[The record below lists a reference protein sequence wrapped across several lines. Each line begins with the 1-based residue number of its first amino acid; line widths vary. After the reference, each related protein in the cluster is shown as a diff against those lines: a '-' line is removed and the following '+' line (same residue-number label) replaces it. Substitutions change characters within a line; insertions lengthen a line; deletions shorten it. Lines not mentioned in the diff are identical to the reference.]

1 MTIILNSASIIT
13 PKRTIENGSV
23 IVSDDGRLLYVGEAS
38 RAPQSN
44 GECIDAKDKIIAP
57 GFIDIHVH
65 GGKGVAFGMG
75 DLAEGLSTYSKRVVS
90 SGVTG
95 FLCTITGPNADAIYQ
110 LIESYVPLFEKGV
123 SGADALGFHLEGP
136 FLNPQKK
143 GAFNPSWLRMP
154 DVAEAENYL
163 KLGKGWVKQMTLA
176 PELPLATEIAA
187 YYRKAGVVTA
197 LGHSNTD
204 YDTASA
210 ALRGDFT
217 HVTHTFNAQ
226 SNFSH
231 RAPGV
236 MGAVMASDRI
246 TGELIGDG
254 VHAHPAA
261 MKILFRCLGSDR
273 ICLITDAIPGAGLED
288 GEYNLIG
295 QHVTVLNG
303 KATLDDGTIA
313 GSTAQLNQCVN
324 NMHNWTEANLAESVQ
339 MASLIPARTIGLEN
353 ELGSLE
359 EGKQANLIVIDKEV
373 NVYLTMVRGK
383 IVHNLL
389 EQQ

>member
-13 PKRTIENGSV
+13 PKKTIENGSV
-23 IVSDDGRLLYVGEAS
+23 IVSDEGRLVYVGEAS
-38 RAPQSN
+38 HAPQMN
-44 GECIDAKDKIIAP
+44 GECIDVKDKIIAP
-57 GFIDIHVH
+57 GLIDIHVH

-75 DLAEGLSTYSKRVVS
+75 DLAEGLSTYSNWVVS

-110 LIESYVPLFEKGV
+110 MIESYVPLFEKGL

-143 GAFNPSWLRMP
+143 GAFNPAWLRLP
-154 DVAEAENYL
+154 DVAEAQTYL

-176 PELPLATEIAA
+176 PELPRASEIAA
-187 YYRKAGVVTA
+187 YYHKAGVVTA
-197 LGHSNTD
+197 LGHSNAD

-210 ALRGDFT
+210 ALQGDFT

-226 SNFSH
+226 SDFGH
-231 RAPGV
+231 RTPGV
-236 MGAVMASDRI
+236 MGAVMASDLI

-254 VHAHPAA
+254 VHTHPAA
-261 MKILFRCLGSDR
+261 MKILFRCLGSER
-273 ICLITDAIPGAGLED
+273 ICLITDAISGAGLAD

-295 QHVTVLNG
+295 QHVTVLKG
-303 KATLDDGTIA
+303 KATLDNGTIA
-313 GSTAQLNQCVN
+313 GSTAQLNQCVK
-324 NMHNWTEANLAESVQ
+324 NMHNWTEATLAESLQ
-339 MASLIPARTIGLEN
+339 MASLIPARIIGLEK

-359 EGKQANLIVIDKEV
+359 EGKQANLIVIDEEV

-383 IVHNLL
+383 IVHNLI
-389 EQQ
+389 